1 MKIKCFLISF
11 LVPFYF
17 LGQNMNPVKWEAK
30 YIELAN
36 GESEIIVTATIEK
49 GWHTYSQ
56 NISPDAGPVPTTV
69 SFSPGSNFEMIG
81 KPIEENVKEEFDK
94 TFEMKIASFEGKA
107 IIKQKLKRKNLK
119 SFESPIKIEYMVCN
133 DKQCLP
139 PKTIDLTLIVPAK
152 K

>member
-1 MKIKCFLISF
+1 MPFCFF
-11 LVPFYF
+11 AQV
-17 LGQNMNPVKWEAK
+17 QNPVKWEAK
-30 YIELAN
+30 YNELPN
-36 GESEIIVTATIEK
+36 GEAEIIVTAIIEK

-69 SFSPGSNFEMIG
+69 NFSPGSNYEMIG
-81 KPIEENVKEEFDK
+81 KSIEENVKDEYDK
-94 TFEMKIASFEGKA
+94 TFEMKIASFEHKA

-119 SFESPIKIEYMVCN
+119 EFQTPIKVEYMVCN

-139 PKTIDLTLIVPAK
+139 PKTVDLTLTVPAK

>member
-1 MKIKCFLISF
+1 MKIWCFLISF
-11 LVPFYF
+11 LAPFYF
-17 LGQNMNPVKWEAK
+17 FAQAMNPVKWEAK
-30 YIELAN
+30 YSESSN
-36 GESEIIVTATIEK
+36 GEGEITVTASIEK

-81 KPIEENVKEEFDK
+81 KSVEEGVKDEFDK

-107 IIKQKLKRKNLK
+107 VIKQKLKRKNLK
-119 SFESPIKIEYMVCN
+119 NFDTPIKIEYMVCN

-139 PKTIDLTLIVPAK
+139 PKTIDIMLQVPAK

>member
-1 MKIKCFLISF
+1 MKIPSF
-11 LVPFYF
+11 LAAFLLPVYF
-17 LGQNMNPVKWEAK
+17 FAQALNPVKWEAK
-30 YIELAN
+30 YTELPN
-36 GESEIIVTATIEK
+36 GEGEIIVTASIEK

-69 SFSPGSNFEMIG
+69 NFSPGSDYEMIG
-81 KPIEENVKEEFDK
+81 KSIEEGVKDEFDK

-107 IIKQKLKRKNLK
+107 VIKQKIKRKNQK
-119 SFESPIKIEYMVCN
+119 EFQSPIKIEYMVCN

-139 PKTIDLTLIVPAK
+139 PKTVDIMVSVTAK

>member
-1 MKIKCFLISF
+1 MKILSF
-11 LVPFYF
+11 LTAFLLPFYF
-17 LGQNMNPVKWEAK
+17 LGQALNPVKWEAK
-30 YIELAN
+30 YTELPN
-36 GESEIIVTATIEK
+36 GEGEIIVTATIEK

-69 SFSPGSNFEMIG
+69 NFSPGSDYEMIG
-81 KPIEENVKEEFDK
+81 KSVEEGVKDEFDK

-107 IIKQKLKRKNLK
+107 VIKQKIKRKNQK
-119 SFESPIKIEYMVCN
+119 EFMSPIKIEYMVCN

-139 PKTIDLTLIVPAK
+139 PKTVDIIVSVTAK

>member
-1 MKIKCFLISF
+1 M
-11 LVPFYF
+11 PFYF
-17 LGQNMNPVKWEAK
+17 FAQVQNPVKWEAK
-30 YIELAN
+30 YTELPN
-36 GESEIIVTATIEK
+36 GEGEIIVTATIEK

-69 SFSPGSNFEMIG
+69 SFSPGSNYEMIG
-81 KPIEENVKEEFDK
+81 KSIEENVKEEFDK
-94 TFEMKIASFEGKA
+94 TFEMKIASFEHKA

-119 SFESPIKIEYMVCN
+119 EFQTPITVEFMVCN

-139 PKTIDLTLIVPAK
+139 PKTVDLMLTVPAK

>member
-1 MKIKCFLISF
+1 MKNWCFLMTF
-11 LVPFYF
+11 LAPLYF
-17 LGQNMNPVKWEAK
+17 FGQVMNPVKWEAK
-30 YIELAN
+30 YNELPN

-69 SFSPGSNFEMIG
+69 NFSPGSNYELVG
-81 KPIEENVKEEFDK
+81 KAIEDNVKEEFDK

-107 IIKQKLKRKNLK
+107 IIKQKVKRKNLK
-119 SFESPIKIEYMVCN
+119 SFETPIKIEYMVCN

-139 PKTIDLTLIVPAK
+139 PKTIDLTLSVTAK

>member
-1 MKIKCFLISF
+1 MKKQLFFSLF
-11 LVPFYF
+11 LVPFCF
-17 LGQNMNPVKWEAK
+17 LGQVQNPVKWEAK
-30 YIELAN
+30 YSELPN
-36 GESEIIVTATIEK
+36 GEAEIIVTASIEK

-69 SFSPGSNFEMIG
+69 NFSPGSNYEMIG
-81 KPIEENVKEEFDK
+81 KSIEENVKEEFDK

-119 SFESPIKIEYMVCN
+119 EFQTPIKIEFMVCN

-139 PKTIDLTLIVPAK
+139 PKTVDLMLSVPAK

>member
-1 MKIKCFLISF
+1 MKISTFIAAFL
-11 LVPFYF
+11 LPFYF
-17 LGQNMNPVKWEAK
+17 FGQAVNPVKWEAK
-30 YIELAN
+30 YNELAL
-36 GESEIIVTATIEK
+36 GEAEIIVTATIEK

-69 SFSPGSNFEMIG
+69 NFSPGSDYEMIG
-81 KPIEENVKEEFDK
+81 KSTEENVKEEFDK

-107 IIKQKLKRKNLK
+107 IVKQKLKRKNLK
-119 SFESPIKIEYMVCN
+119 SFQTPIKIEYMVCN

-139 PKTIDLTLIVPAK
+139 PKTVDLMLIVPAK